1 MHILYL
7 CHADNYHVQK
17 WIPALK
23 RAGAKITVGTLR
35 PDHDFN
41 GADDQI
47 ALLPR
52 PLSNHFDFARAAH
65 AVSQLFNKIKPD
77 VVLASYAPGYGWS
90 AVLAGVRPL
99 VVQTWSRDA
108 ELPGSLVSF
117 TDHAIVKTLGR
128 HILRKSDGV
137 TADGLYCKEVL
148 MKNLGLNSEK
158 IHATPWGI
166 DLTFFSEPERY
177 RAEKRAS
184 LGITSSETVLFCPRG
199 VYWYYQPE
207 IVLPAL
213 LAILERNPTLKII
226 LPLLNH
232 SVKKGVA
239 FHLKQLQNHSRVHM
253 LPSFVSPDEMRR
265 LFAASDFFLS
275 APKFDGVSE
284 AITEGRAM
292 GSIPILNRIG
302 SNLERVIEGFHGLY
316 VDDTNSKKLADS
328 VLQAMQTSIE
338 DQQNIRRN
346 NFRWVKCF
354 GDVRY
359 TATGLLHYLG
369 EIRKNYQAY
378 KP

>member
-7 CHADNYHVQK
+7 CHADNYHIQK

-23 RAGAKITVGTLR
+23 RAGSKITVGTLR
-35 PDHDFN
+35 PDHDLN

-65 AVSQLFNKIKPD
+65 TVSRLFNKIKPD

-108 ELPGSLVSF
+108 ELPGSLVSIK
-117 TDHAIVKTLGR
+117 DHAIVKILGR
-128 HILRKSDGV
+128 HVLRKSDGV

-148 MKNLGLNSEK
+148 MKNLGLNAEK
-158 IHATPWGI
+158 IHAAPWGI

-177 RAEKRAS
+177 RSEKRAS
-184 LGITSSETVLFCPRG
+184 LGITSNETVLFCPRG

-207 IVLPAL
+207 KVLPAL
-213 LAILERNPTLKII
+213 LSILERNPKLKII
-226 LPLLNH
+226 LTLLNH
-232 SVKKGVA
+232 SVEKGVA
-239 FHLKQLQNHSRVHM
+239 FYLQKLQNHPSVHV

-316 VDDTNSKKLADS
+316 VDDTSSEKLAYTL
-328 VLQAMQTSIE
+328 LQAMETRLE
-338 DQQNIRRN
+338 DLQKIRSN
-346 NFRWVKCF
+346 NFSWVKSF
-354 GDVRY
+354 GDVRN
-359 TATGLLHYLG
+359 TANSLLHFL
-369 EIRKNYQAY
+369 EETRKNYQAY
-378 KP
+378 KL